1 MMVFG
6 VVGIQIN
13 KNFIQNKFLFL
24 IIFLLLFSFITFR
37 YSRYGNELD
46 FEPSLYSKLPS
57 LYLDS
62 EIWYY

>member
-13 KNFIQNKFLFL
+13 KNFIQNKFL
-24 IIFLLLFSFITFR
+24 FLLLFSFITFR